1 MFGSTGFNG
10 SGRSNRAAALLAF
23 GLWTAAIVPVATT
36 TAASAAST
44 AAFETPFALLR
55 ILVVPLILTTVGL
68 RLSLLVPKLAVAR
81 TAVVALIAAAAA
93 AAAMAAALTAIFAL
107 AILASFRL
115 GRDRCGGFS
124 AKQSF
129 QPGHEATGFDGRFG
143 GGNFAVV
150 ARLLSAL
157 TMERLTFT
165 TRLARLKRF
174 WFTRLE

>member
-1 MFGSTGFNG
+1 V

-44 AAFETPFALLR
+44 AAFETTFALLW

-68 RLSLLVPKLAVAR
+68 GLSLLVPKLAVAR
-81 TAVVALIAAAAA
+81 TAVVALIAAAAT

-107 AILASFRL
+107 AIAAVAILASFRL

-157 TMERLTFT
+157 TVERLTFT